1 MITWHQIIW
10 IVWTINAL
18 LVLIGTF
25 YTIWRSRRSVKPSG
39 ASSRSLPPISILK
52 PVKGA
57 DPGLYENLKS
67 FVELDYPDYELLICT
82 ADPADPA
89 VAIVRQLQTAYPLS
103 PIKLVQSDPD
113 FGFNPKVANLHP
125 AWSLAAHDMVLISD
139 SNVRADRDYLKQL
152 VPLLSPDTG
161 TVTASIRCFGG
172 SGLGGRL
179 EEGVWNSFYARWVNL
194 AYAVGRPIVIGKSLL
209 FRQSLVNRFGGFS
222 SCIDCIGEDYKFDG
236 ELAKL
241 GKRIDLMHRPMPQ
254 FVGKKSLSDYWSR
267 NYRWHFLQKNYEPL
281 MFMLTPLQYPAVLGA
296 LTGTWAGW
304 VATMALWAAAD
315 AILLRALKSPSRSLH
330 IWLLGQ
336 LISPLIWVQAL
347 CCNSV
352 RWRGNRFN
360 IKATKRPLP
369 KAKPTTS
376 HGYPTPMG
384 ETFNLRNS

>member
-18 LVLIGTF
+18 LVLTGTF

-39 ASSRSLPPISILK
+39 ASSRALPPISILK

-67 FVELDYPDYELLICT
+67 FIELDYPDYELLICT
-82 ADPADPA
+82 ADMADPA
-89 VAIVRQLQTAYPLS
+89 VAIVRQLQAAYPHS
-103 PIKLVQSDPD
+103 PVKLVQSDPD

-125 AWSLAAHDMVLISD
+125 AWSLAAHDVVLISD

-152 VPLLSPDTG
+152 TPHLSPKTG

-179 EEGVWNSFYARWVNL
+179 EEGVWNSFYVRWVNL
-194 AYAVGRPIVIGKSLL
+194 AYAVGSPIVIGKSLL
-209 FRQSLVNRFGGFS
+209 FRQSLVNRFGGYS
-222 SCIDCIGEDYKFDG
+222 TCKDCIGEDYKFAA

-241 GKRIDLMHRPMPQ
+241 GKRIDLMHRPVPQ

-281 MFMLTPLQYPAVLGA
+281 MFMLTPLQYPVVLGA
-296 LTGTWAGW
+296 LTGTWTGW
-304 VATMALWAAAD
+304 LATMALWATAD
-315 AILLRALKSPSRSLH
+315 AMMLRALKSPSRSLH
-330 IWLLGQ
+330 IWLFGQ
-336 LISPLIWVQAL
+336 LISPLIWLQAL
-347 CCNSV
+347 CCKSV
-352 RWRGNRFN
+352 RWRGNKFN
-360 IKATKRPLP
+360 IRAAKWPFP

-376 HGYPTPMG
+376 RGYPTPMV